1 MDIKIK
7 KGEDVTPEN
16 DKKYARY
23 DILHFRALK
32 LMGNNNITKLY
43 SDNRIKDVFFDHRY
57 LLSFFKD

>member
-23 DILHFRALK
+23 DILHFGALVLDLLK
-32 LMGNNNITKLY
+32 LMGNNNITK
-43 SDNRIKDVFFDHRY
+43 
-57 LLSFFKD
+57 